1 MTNTLLTGVIGV
13 TTPLLTGTVVEWQLH
28 CWQELWWSDKYPV
41 DRSYSKVTNIL
52 LTETKVEWHLY
63 CCQDYTGVKNTPLRS
78 YSGVTNTM
86 LIEAI
91 IEWQIH
97 CWLKL
102 QRRDKYTV
110 ERSYSRMTNTL
121 LARQGLYR
129 QVWVKFKDYSRTSKS
144 LSVFRDLKLMKDTDL
159 VVKSQLQKC

>member
-1 MTNTLLTGVIGV
+1 M
-13 TTPLLTGTVVEWQLH
+13 
-28 CWQELWWSDKYPV
+28 
-41 DRSYSKVTNIL
+41 TNIL

-97 CWLKL
+97 WWLKL

-144 LSVFRDLKLMKDTDL
+144 LSVFENSRIQGLFKAFEWFSSTFQGRFNFKDFSRKPSKFKYFSSLCEPCKTIL
-159 VVKSQLQKC
+159 E